1 MTAEWMNPEQA
12 ASQSGFST
20 KTIYRALWDGELV
33 ASKRRRRWRIRPDAL
48 TAWIE
53 GEQRPEIP
61 VTTSTT
67 ARRTSHQRS
76 TQRGALGRILESQED
91 EAA

>member
-1 MTAEWMNPEQA
+1 M
-12 ASQSGFST
+12 SGFST

-33 ASKRRRRWRIRPDAL
+33 AAKRRRRWRIRPDAL

-53 GEQRPEIP
+53 GERPADVPATI
-61 VTTSTT
+61 STR
-67 ARRTSHQRS
+67 AKKSSSQKS
-76 TQRGALGRILESQED
+76 AQQGSLGRLLAAQED